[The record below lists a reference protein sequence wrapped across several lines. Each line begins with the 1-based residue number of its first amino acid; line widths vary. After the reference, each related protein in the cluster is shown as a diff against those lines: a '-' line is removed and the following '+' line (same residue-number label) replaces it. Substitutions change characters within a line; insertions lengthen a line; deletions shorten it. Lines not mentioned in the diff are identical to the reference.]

1 MGQLSK
7 SRIPLVPIHWNVV
20 TPLTELQVALKNKV
34 TVSLVLQLVR
44 DARKKGLTV
53 PVLFMG
59 YYNPILS
66 YGEERLLKD
75 CKEAGI
81 NGFIIVDLPPEEA
94 VTFRNFCAKAGSVTT
109 QGNNNTPANIIID
122 FHTFP

>member
-1 MGQLSK
+1 M
-7 SRIPLVPIHWNVV
+7 
-20 TPLTELQVALKNKV
+20 
-34 TVSLVLQLVR
+34 LQLVR

-94 VTFRNFCAKAGSVTT
+94 VTFRNFCAKAGSVPV
-109 QGNNNTPANIIID
+109 QGNYITAANCTID
-122 FHTFP
+122 SHMSP

>member
-1 MGQLSK
+1 MDQLSR
-7 SRIPLVPIHWNVV
+7 SRIPFVQTHWTAV
-20 TPLTELQVALKNKV
+20 TPLTELQIALKNKV

-94 VTFRNFCAKAGSVTT
+94 VTFRNFCTKAE
-109 QGNNNTPANIIID
+109 
-122 FHTFP
+122 